1 MKSVRDF
8 TLFLAV
14 VLICTGSSF
23 ADSLFLYT
31 ETSFGD
37 LDFDDNWDWW
47 QQEPNYPD
55 PCYATVQTED
65 ALYFCTFDG
74 ASGHTNDDPCQ
85 PVDGN
90 IDGVYS
96 TFTMG
101 EGGAP
106 TFQSLNIS
114 GVDINESGRFE
125 QRDTRVMM
133 LVNLAKI
140 KAVNENAGAILD
152 CKFRWSIDYVM
163 RWVGGS
169 TYLDAPSI
177 MYVSVFGCDK
187 HGFWRHP
194 PDDTSE
200 PNTPVSSLQNI
211 FDEDPN
217 TEKAYDLRVTDG
229 QGSQDGNDPNGNPL
243 YRLTNWTIETYG
255 VQFYEMDFTREVR
268 EVLADD
274 PNLEWI
280 CFTMRSSRDGE
291 SVNLSVDATLRQD
304 QNPIPP
310 TVDIKVAKY
319 LGDLDDNGIVDVND
333 LGLFV
338 QQWLKDDDL
347 LTADLDADGDVDFV
361 DYSMFSKNWL
371 KRE

>member
-1 MKSVRDF
+1 MKIIGSF
-8 TLFLAV
+8 ILFLAV
-14 VLICTGSSF
+14 ASVFAGSCL
-23 ADSLFLYT
+23 ADELSLYT

-37 LDFDDNWDWW
+37 ADFDDNWDWW
-47 QQEPNYPD
+47 QQELNYPD
-55 PCYATVQTED
+55 PCYATDWTED
-65 ALYFCTFDG
+65 VLYFCAFDG
-74 ASGHTNDDPCQ
+74 ADGHTNHDPCQ

-90 IDGVYS
+90 VNGVYS

-114 GVDINESGRFE
+114 GVDINEPDRFE
-125 QRDTRVMM
+125 QRDTRVMV

-152 CKFRWSIDYVM
+152 CRFCWSIDYVM

-169 TYLDAPSI
+169 TYLDAPST

-187 HGFWRHP
+187 HGFWRYP
-194 PDDTSE
+194 PDDISE
-200 PNTPVSSLQNI
+200 PNTPISSLQDI
-211 FDEDPN
+211 FDEEPN

-229 QGSQDGNDPNGNPL
+229 PGTQDANGL
-243 YRLTNWTIETYG
+243 RRLTNWTIETYG
-255 VQFYEMDFTREVR
+255 VQFYEMDFTSEVR
-268 EVLADD
+268 EILADD

-280 CFTMRSSRDGE
+280 CFTMRPSRDGE
-291 SVNLSVDATLRQD
+291 SVNLSVDATLRQN

-310 TVDIKVAKY
+310 TVDIKVANY

-333 LGLFV
+333 LGLFA
-338 QQWLKDDDL
+338 QQWLQESGL
-347 LTADLDADGDVDFV
+347 LTADLNIDGYVDFV
-361 DYSMFSKNWL
+361 DYAMFSKNWL
-371 KRE
+371 KEK